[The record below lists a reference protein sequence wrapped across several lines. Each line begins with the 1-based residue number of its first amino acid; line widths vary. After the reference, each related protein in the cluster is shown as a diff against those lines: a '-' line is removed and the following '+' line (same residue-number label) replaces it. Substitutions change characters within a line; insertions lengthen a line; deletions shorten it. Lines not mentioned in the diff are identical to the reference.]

1 MAVKSD
7 QRRSSPAAEIAP
19 DEKGSLVHDQRT
31 KRDLFLRIRTVS
43 GHLSG
48 IERMA
53 QEDAYCTDILK
64 QIVAVQSSLS
74 KIAMTLSESHMRH
87 YLRSAVAEDRVEAKL
102 EELLE
107 HLWKGGEIKWQ
118 NRSRTPSVG

>member
-7 QRRSSPAAEIAP
+7 QRRSSPVAGIAP
-19 DEKGSLVHDQRT
+19 DERGRFVHDQRT
-31 KRDLFLRIRTVS
+31 KRDLYLRIRTVS

-53 QEDAYCTDILK
+53 KADAYCIDILK
-64 QIVAVQSSLS
+64 QIAAVQSSLS
-74 KIAMTLSESHMRH
+74 KIAMALSESHMRH
-87 YLRSAVAEDRVEAKL
+87 YLRSAVAEDQVEAKM

-107 HLWKGGEIKWQ
+107 YLWKGGEIKWR
-118 NRSRTPSVG
+118 NKSKTSSAG